1 MSCNTAFPINSLNE
15 YANSDIKNLA
25 LMPKLA
31 VVRVPFLGKKG
42 LLAEA

>member
-25 LMPKLA
+25 LMPKL
-31 VVRVPFLGKKG
+31 VVRVPFLGKKD